1 MLIVLIPR
9 ISGMLADQLDVPS
22 TGPLP
27 DGVDQDTCTTPE
39 SSNAVPVTRIESC
52 VVRRVTAKGEVSA
65 SSGGVRS
72 FFGAGS
78 GLGAGVLGDVGLLGS
93 ASGSGSAVAGF
104 WGRAGA
110 GRAGVEGV
118 SETTTRAA

>member
-9 ISGMLADQLDVPS
+9 ISGTLADQFGEPS
-22 TGPLP
+22 ANPLP

-39 SSNAVPVTRIESC
+39 SSSAVPATRIESC
-52 VVRRVTAKGEVSA
+52 VVRRVTAKGEVRA

-72 FFGAGS
+72 FFGAGAGS
-78 GLGAGVLGDVGLLGS
+78 GLGPGVLGELGLLGS
-93 ASGSGSAVAGF
+93 GSGSGSAVAGF

-110 GRAGVEGV
+110 GRAGV